1 MPRSQLEAALVA
13 ELGPE
18 WRAAVA
24 DFDYEPLAAA
34 SIGQVHTAISR
45 VIQCHINVHING
57 YTMPHGRSYKQSYT
71 VV

>member
-1 MPRSQLEAALVA
+1 LFGHLLAGADVMPRSQLEAALVA

-34 SIGQVHTAISR
+34 SIGQVHTSI
-45 VIQCHINVHING
+45 
-57 YTMPHGRSYKQSYT
+57 
-71 VV
+71 